1 MIIDFSEKLES
12 IQNDKR
18 KKEIVCQ
25 CVIESFI
32 AVTQEVNSILMILKS
47 EGINPNDI
55 AYFVEGALI
64 LLLVKDPKT
73 VPSLAAL
80 HLGAPAQVLVQLAD
94 IISDRTL
101 ADAEFLCDRGDGD
114 TRSVPQYLQYI
125 RRSVVRKLFAHV
137 SVSPMFRP

>member
-55 AYFVEGALI
+55 AYFVENNTDRITPRLLQKLTDVQGNNLVRLSKKLKKDLAKHPQLTQDEIEILDKMEREIGAEYFVNNETIICQKLDKYLTE
-64 LLLVKDPKT
+64 LLEMD
-73 VPSLAAL
+73 S
-80 HLGAPAQVLVQLAD
+80 
-94 IISDRTL
+94 I
-101 ADAEFLCDRGDGD
+101 
-114 TRSVPQYLQYI
+114 
-125 RRSVVRKLFAHV
+125 
-137 SVSPMFRP
+137 

>member
-1 MIIDFSEKLES
+1 MIINFSEKLES

-55 AYFVEGALI
+55 AYFVENNTDRITPRLLQKLTDVQGNNLVRLSKKLKKDLAKHPQLTQDEIEI
-64 LLLVKDPKT
+64 LDKMEREIGVEYFLNNET
-73 VPSLAAL
+73 
-80 HLGAPAQVLVQLAD
+80 
-94 IISDRTL
+94 IISQKLDK
-101 ADAEFLCDRGDGD
+101 
-114 TRSVPQYLQYI
+114 YLTELLEMDSI
-125 RRSVVRKLFAHV
+125 
-137 SVSPMFRP
+137 

>member
-47 EGINPNDI
+47 EGINLNDI
-55 AYFVEGALI
+55 AYFVENNTDRITPRLLQKLTDVQGNNLVRLSKKLKKDLAKHPQLTQDEIEILDKMEREIGAEYFLNNE
-64 LLLVKDPKT
+64 T
-73 VPSLAAL
+73 
-80 HLGAPAQVLVQLAD
+80 
-94 IISDRTL
+94 IISQKLDK
-101 ADAEFLCDRGDGD
+101 
-114 TRSVPQYLQYI
+114 YLTELLEMDSI
-125 RRSVVRKLFAHV
+125 
-137 SVSPMFRP
+137 

>member
-55 AYFVEGALI
+55 AYFVENNTDRITPRLLQKLTDVQGNNLVRLSKKLKKDLAKHPQLTQDEIEILDKMEREIGAEYFLNNE
-64 LLLVKDPKT
+64 T
-73 VPSLAAL
+73 
-80 HLGAPAQVLVQLAD
+80 
-94 IISDRTL
+94 IIS
-101 ADAEFLCDRGDGD
+101 
-114 TRSVPQYLQYI
+114 
-125 RRSVVRKLFAHV
+125 RKLDKYLTELLEMD
-137 SVSPMFRP
+137 SI

>member
-1 MIIDFSEKLES
+1 MIINFSEKLES

-55 AYFVEGALI
+55 AYFVENNTDRITPRLLQKLTDVQGNNLVRLSKKLKKDLAKHPQLTQDEIEILDKMEREIGAEYFLNNE
-64 LLLVKDPKT
+64 T
-73 VPSLAAL
+73 
-80 HLGAPAQVLVQLAD
+80 
-94 IISDRTL
+94 IISQKLDK
-101 ADAEFLCDRGDGD
+101 
-114 TRSVPQYLQYI
+114 YLTELLEI
-125 RRSVVRKLFAHV
+125 DSI
-137 SVSPMFRP
+137 

>member
-1 MIIDFSEKLES
+1 MIINFSEKLES

-55 AYFVEGALI
+55 AYFVENNTDRITPRLLQKLTDVQGNNLVRLSKKLKKDLAKHPQLTQDEIEILDKMEREIGAEYFLNNE
-64 LLLVKDPKT
+64 T
-73 VPSLAAL
+73 
-80 HLGAPAQVLVQLAD
+80 
-94 IISDRTL
+94 IIS
-101 ADAEFLCDRGDGD
+101 
-114 TRSVPQYLQYI
+114 
-125 RRSVVRKLFAHV
+125 RKLDKYLTELLEMD
-137 SVSPMFRP
+137 SI

>member
-55 AYFVEGALI
+55 AYFVENNTDRITPGLLQKLTDVQGNNLVRLSKKLKKDLAKHPQLTQDEIEILDKMEREIGAEYFLNNE
-64 LLLVKDPKT
+64 T
-73 VPSLAAL
+73 
-80 HLGAPAQVLVQLAD
+80 
-94 IISDRTL
+94 IIS
-101 ADAEFLCDRGDGD
+101 
-114 TRSVPQYLQYI
+114 
-125 RRSVVRKLFAHV
+125 RKLDKYLTELLEMD
-137 SVSPMFRP
+137 SI

>member
-1 MIIDFSEKLES
+1 MIINFSEKLES

-55 AYFVEGALI
+55 AYFVENNTDRITPRLLQKLTDVQGNNLVRLSKKLKKDLAKHPQLTQDEIEIFDKMEREIGAEYFLNNE
-64 LLLVKDPKT
+64 T
-73 VPSLAAL
+73 
-80 HLGAPAQVLVQLAD
+80 
-94 IISDRTL
+94 IIS
-101 ADAEFLCDRGDGD
+101 
-114 TRSVPQYLQYI
+114 
-125 RRSVVRKLFAHV
+125 RKLDKYLTELLEMD
-137 SVSPMFRP
+137 SI

>member
-55 AYFVEGALI
+55 AYFVENNTDRITPRLLQKLTDVQGNNLVRLSKKLKKDLAKHPQLTQDEIEILDKMEREIGAEYFLNNE
-64 LLLVKDPKT
+64 T
-73 VPSLAAL
+73 
-80 HLGAPAQVLVQLAD
+80 
-94 IISDRTL
+94 IISQKLDK
-101 ADAEFLCDRGDGD
+101 
-114 TRSVPQYLQYI
+114 YLTELLEMDSI
-125 RRSVVRKLFAHV
+125 
-137 SVSPMFRP
+137 